1 MSEMVTP
8 LSEKSPPRPSS
19 CCHGKHEA
27 ASLTPAQPST
37 ASDQGLSKLH
47 LIVENISCPSCIQPI
62 ESSLKAL
69 PGVEQA
75 RVNFSTR
82 RLEVGW
88 QPGALTPEDI
98 VDRLAER
105 GFRAVAYDPA
115 KLAALSNREVRTLL
129 RALAVA
135 GFAAG
140 NVMLLSVSVWSGLA
154 SDMGEATRSLFHWVS
169 ALIALPAI
177 VYAGRPFF
185 ISAWEALRGRRVNM
199 DVPISLA
206 VILASGMSLY
216 HTFQGASAVYFDAAL
231 MLLFFLL
238 IGRTLDR
245 HSRAKARSAAENLL
259 GLQALSARMVEA
271 SGKERL
277 VSLEEIRPGMT
288 LAVAAGERIPADGR
302 LLNGGSEI
310 DASLVT
316 GESLPQPVAP
326 GAKVYAGC
334 LNLSGPLR
342 IAVEAV
348 EGDTLLAEIVR
359 LTEMAEQRRGRYRR
373 LADRAASF
381 YVPVVHGLALLT
393 FLGWLAFASV
403 GWETA
408 LMNAVAVLIITCPC
422 ALGLAV
428 PAVQVAAAARL
439 FKQGILVKAADGLER
454 LAEINHVVFDKTGT
468 LTLGRPALVN
478 RSETADDDLALA
490 ASIAGASKHPLAR
503 ALVEAAGPV
512 PLRDGVKE
520 RPGRGLSLDTPE
532 GEIRLGNR
540 CYCGLSDQ
548 EAPQSGPELWLV
560 APARS
565 AVQFRFEDS
574 LRPEAAATIARLQD
588 AGLSVELLSGD
599 GVAPVAAAAAGAGI
613 LSWKAAEQPQAK
625 IARLE
630 ALRASGKRALMVGDG
645 LNDAPALAAAHASL
659 SPATAADI
667 AQTAADFVFQGKSLA
682 AVGDAWAVAC
692 LSRRLALQNFAI
704 AFGYNVIAVP
714 LAVSGLVTPLLAA
727 VAMSASS
734 IVVTLNALRLHR
746 ASLGGAP

>member
-1 MSEMVTP
+1 MSEVVGP
-8 LSEKSPPRPSS
+8 LSEEASTGLRS
-19 CCHGKHEA
+19 CCHGKTEA
-27 ASLTPAQPST
+27 VGTRSQSASAN
-37 ASDQGLSKLH
+37 DQGLSKLH

-62 ESSLKAL
+62 EASLKAL
-69 PGVEQA
+69 PDVEHA

-82 RLEVGW
+82 RLAVGW
-88 QPGALTPEDI
+88 RPGALTPEDI
-98 VDRLAER
+98 VGRLAER
-105 GFRAVAYDPA
+105 GFRAVPYDPA

-177 VYAGRPFF
+177 AYAGRPFF

-206 VILASGMSLY
+206 IILASGMSLY
-216 HTFQGASAVYFDAAL
+216 HTFVGGSAVYFDAAL

-245 HSRAKARSAAENLL
+245 QSRAKARSAAENLL

-271 SGKERL
+271 SGEERL
-277 VSLEEIRPGMT
+277 ISLEEIRPGMT
-288 LAVAAGERIPADGR
+288 LAVAAGERVPADGR
-302 LLNGGSEI
+302 LLGGQSEI

-373 LADRAASF
+373 LADRAASI

-393 FLGWLAFASV
+393 FLGWFALAAV
-403 GWETA
+403 GWEAA

-439 FKQGILVKAADGLER
+439 FRQGVLVKAADGLER
-454 LAEINHVVFDKTGT
+454 LAEIDHVVFDKTGT
-468 LTLGRPALVN
+468 LTLGQPALVN
-478 RSETADDDLALA
+478 RSEIANDDLALA

-503 ALVEAAGPV
+503 ALVDAAGPL
-512 PLRDGVKE
+512 PLREAVQE
-520 RPGRGLSLDTPE
+520 LPGLGLLLDTPE

-540 CYCGLSDQ
+540 RHCGLSNQ
-548 EAPQSGPELWLV
+548 EAPQAGPELWLV
-560 APARS
+560 GPKRQ
-565 AVQFRFEDS
+565 AVLFQFEDG
-574 LRPEAAATIARLQD
+574 LRPDAAATIARLQD

-599 GVAPVAAAAAGAGI
+599 GAAPVATAAADAGI
-613 LSWKAAEQPQAK
+613 LSWRAAQPPQAK

-630 ALRASGKRALMVGDG
+630 DLRAGGKRALMVGDG
-645 LNDAPALAAAHASL
+645 LNDAPALASAHASL

-682 AVGDAWAVAC
+682 AVGDAWAVAR
-692 LSRRLALQNFAI
+692 LSRRLALQNLAI
-704 AFGYNVIAVP
+704 AFGYNVVAVP
-714 LAVSGLVTPLLAA
+714 LAVSGLVTPLIAA

-746 ASLGGAP
+746 ASMRGAP